1 MPLPAPVIQ
10 MVLPS
15 SLPMVTIPSRFS
27 LGEHYRRNR
36 ERPSPDMTPVLL
48 ISIFSQDF
56 EPL

>member
-1 MPLPAPVIQ
+1 
-10 MVLPS
+10 LPS

-48 ISIFSQDF
+48 VSFSAPNFAQG
-56 EPL
+56 